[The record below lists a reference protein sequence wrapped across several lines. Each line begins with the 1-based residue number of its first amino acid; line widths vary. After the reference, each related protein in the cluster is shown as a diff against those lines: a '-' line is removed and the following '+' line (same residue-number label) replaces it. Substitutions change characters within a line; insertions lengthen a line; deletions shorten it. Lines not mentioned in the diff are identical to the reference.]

1 MAQPLAEGYEPP
13 QGSNR
18 RDFEDPNAGREPPR
32 RGGRQTIVLGGGEP
46 AADTAPAVVE
56 SGSGG
61 GVVFGGGAPGGTQR
75 GAVDA
80 GDGRSLGTFRNT
92 YYDFPSESAFDGAK
106 VALKSAS
113 CETIRE
119 VPRGFYESVCV
130 QGSGR
135 LASGRTVSF
144 AKRNCACAEV
154 CPRTGEK
161 ICFEALDAAKFPFG
175 RGATGRAIT
184 PLYTVAVDS
193 DEIPLGTPLYV
204 PDLAGLPRGDDGSR
218 HDGCFLAEDRG
229 VRARQA
235 SRRVHGRS
243 PHHDALEPP
252 GPEQPR
258 GTVIIGSSRC
268 SRGRQAAPAVSRKP
282 NYSNFHSA
290 RFAATFRDLAMIDNS
305 TWQKS
310 YPRGVPAEIDADRY
324 KSVVD
329 AFHSSC
335 GGASP
340 TDPASRTWG

>member
-1 MAQPLAEGYEPP
+1 MTLRTGVIGALASGLVGCATAGSAWMAEPLAEGYEPP
-13 QGSNR
+13 QGSSP

-32 RGGRQTIVLGGGEP
+32 RMGRQTIVLGRGDQTADP
-46 AADTAPAVVE
+46 APGAAE

-61 GVVFGGGAPGGTQR
+61 GVVFGGGEGPER
-75 GAVDA
+75 GAVDT
-80 GDGRSLGTFRNT
+80 GDGKSLGTFRNT

-106 VALKSAS
+106 VALKSAT

-193 DEIPLGTPLYV
+193 AEIPLGTPVYV
-204 PDLAGLPRGDDGSR
+204 PELAGLPRGEDGSR

-229 VRARQA
+229 IRVRGKQVDVFTGDP
-235 SRRVHGRS
+235 RVT
-243 PHHDALEPP
+243 ALWNRLVPSN
-252 GPEQPR
+252 R
-258 GTVIIGSSRC
+258 GVTVILGSSRC
-268 SRGRQAAPAVSRKP
+268 RRGR
-282 NYSNFHSA
+282 
-290 RFAATFRDLAMIDNS
+290 
-305 TWQKS
+305 
-310 YPRGVPAEIDADRY
+310 
-324 KSVVD
+324 
-329 AFHSSC
+329 
-335 GGASP
+335 
-340 TDPASRTWG
+340 

>member
-18 RDFEDPNAGREPPR
+18 RDFEDPNAGRELPR
-32 RGGRQTIVLGGGEP
+32 RRGRQTIVLGRGEP
-46 AADTAPAVVE
+46 TADTAPGVVE

-61 GVVFGGGAPGGTQR
+61 GVVFGGGAPDGTRR

-80 GDGRSLGTFRNT
+80 GGGRSLGTFRNT

-193 DEIPLGTPLYV
+193 DEIPLGTPVYV
-204 PDLAGLPRGDDGSR
+204 PELAGLPRGDDGSR

-229 VRARQA
+229 VRVRGKQ
-235 SRRVHGRS
+235 VDVFTG
-243 PHHDALEPP
+243 D
-252 GPEQPR
+252 PR
-258 GTVIIGSSRC
+258 TTTLWNRLVPSNRGVTVIVGSSRC
-268 SRGRQAAPAVSRKP
+268 GRGR
-282 NYSNFHSA
+282 
-290 RFAATFRDLAMIDNS
+290 
-305 TWQKS
+305 
-310 YPRGVPAEIDADRY
+310 
-324 KSVVD
+324 
-329 AFHSSC
+329 
-335 GGASP
+335 
-340 TDPASRTWG
+340 

>member
-18 RDFEDPNAGREPPR
+18 RDFEDPNAGRELPR
-32 RGGRQTIVLGGGEP
+32 RRGRQTIVLGRGEP
-46 AADTAPAVVE
+46 AADTAPGIVE

-61 GVVFGGGAPGGTQR
+61 GVVFGGGAR
-75 GAVDA
+75 GSTGRGPVDA

-106 VALKSAS
+106 VALKSPS

-193 DEIPLGTPLYV
+193 DEIPLGTPVYV
-204 PDLAGLPRGDDGSR
+204 PELAGLPRGDDGSR

-229 VRARQA
+229 VR
-235 SRRVHGRS
+235 V
-243 PHHDALEPP
+243 
-252 GPEQPR
+252 R
-258 GTVIIGSSRC
+258 GTQVDVFTGDPRTTTLWNRLVPSNRGVTVIVGSSRC
-268 SRGRQAAPAVSRKP
+268 GRGR
-282 NYSNFHSA
+282 
-290 RFAATFRDLAMIDNS
+290 
-305 TWQKS
+305 
-310 YPRGVPAEIDADRY
+310 
-324 KSVVD
+324 
-329 AFHSSC
+329 
-335 GGASP
+335 
-340 TDPASRTWG
+340 

>member
-18 RDFEDPNAGREPPR
+18 RDFEDPNAGRELPR
-32 RGGRQTIVLGGGEP
+32 RRGRQTIVLGRGEP
-46 AADTAPAVVE
+46 AADTAPGIVE

-61 GVVFGGGAPGGTQR
+61 GVVFGGGAPDGTRR

-92 YYDFPSESAFDGAK
+92 YYDFPSEAAFDGAK

-184 PLYTVAVDS
+184 PLFTVAVDS

-204 PDLAGLPRGDDGSR
+204 PELAGLPRDDDGSR

-229 VRARQA
+229 VRVRGKQ
-235 SRRVHGRS
+235 VDVFTG
-243 PHHDALEPP
+243 D
-252 GPEQPR
+252 PR
-258 GTVIIGSSRC
+258 TTTLWNRLVPSNRGVTVIVGSSRC
-268 SRGRQAAPAVSRKP
+268 RRGR
-282 NYSNFHSA
+282 
-290 RFAATFRDLAMIDNS
+290 
-305 TWQKS
+305 
-310 YPRGVPAEIDADRY
+310 
-324 KSVVD
+324 
-329 AFHSSC
+329 
-335 GGASP
+335 
-340 TDPASRTWG
+340 